1 MNHASGEMVQGV
13 RLQARQMF
21 DNMEA
26 LMNLM
31 GIDMTR
37 GLKATLFMTNIDE
50 AEVVLKV
57 WLEECNW
64 LEYPALTLAQG
75 SALPHGAQMQVDL
88 IAVAGRSNTLFH
100 TIDQNPDRPDARSCP
115 PCCGCECYN
124 KCP

>member
-1 MNHASGEMVQGV
+1 
-13 RLQARQMF
+13 MF

-64 LEYPALTLAQG
+64 LEYPALTLAQVQCSLSFFLSVIEG
-75 SALPHGAQMQVDL
+75 ELNMLNV
-88 IAVAGRSNTLFH
+88 T
-100 TIDQNPDRPDARSCP
+100 
-115 PCCGCECYN
+115 
-124 KCP
+124 

>member
-1 MNHASGEMVQGV
+1 
-13 RLQARQMF
+13 MF

-64 LEYPALTLAQG
+64 LEYPGLTLAQVQYG
-75 SALPHGAQMQVDL
+75 LSFSLSVIEGELNMLNV
-88 IAVAGRSNTLFH
+88 T
-100 TIDQNPDRPDARSCP
+100 
-115 PCCGCECYN
+115 
-124 KCP
+124 

>member
-1 MNHASGEMVQGV
+1 MV
-13 RLQARQMF
+13 

-37 GLKATLFMTNIDE
+37 GLKATVFMINIDE

-64 LEYPALTLAQG
+64 LEYPGLTLV
-75 SALPHGAQMQVDL
+75 QVQYSL
-88 IAVAGRSNTLFH
+88 SFFLSVIEGELNMLNVT
-100 TIDQNPDRPDARSCP
+100 
-115 PCCGCECYN
+115 
-124 KCP
+124 

>member
-1 MNHASGEMVQGV
+1 
-13 RLQARQMF
+13 MF

-64 LEYPALTLAQG
+64 LEYPALTLAQVQYSLSFFLSVIEG
-75 SALPHGAQMQVDL
+75 ELNMLNV
-88 IAVAGRSNTLFH
+88 T
-100 TIDQNPDRPDARSCP
+100 
-115 PCCGCECYN
+115 
-124 KCP
+124 

>member
-1 MNHASGEMVQGV
+1 MV
-13 RLQARQMF
+13 

-64 LEYPALTLAQG
+64 KEYPAVTLAQVQYSLSFFLSVIEG
-75 SALPHGAQMQVDL
+75 ELNMLNV
-88 IAVAGRSNTLFH
+88 T
-100 TIDQNPDRPDARSCP
+100 
-115 PCCGCECYN
+115 
-124 KCP
+124 

>member
-1 MNHASGEMVQGV
+1 
-13 RLQARQMF
+13 MF

-64 LEYPALTLAQG
+64 LEYPGLTLAQVQYSLSFSLSVIEG
-75 SALPHGAQMQVDL
+75 ELNMLNV
-88 IAVAGRSNTLFH
+88 T
-100 TIDQNPDRPDARSCP
+100 
-115 PCCGCECYN
+115 
-124 KCP
+124 

>member
-1 MNHASGEMVQGV
+1 
-13 RLQARQMF
+13 MF

-64 LEYPALTLAQG
+64 LEYPALTLAQVQYSLSFSLSVIEG
-75 SALPHGAQMQVDL
+75 ELNMLNV
-88 IAVAGRSNTLFH
+88 T
-100 TIDQNPDRPDARSCP
+100 
-115 PCCGCECYN
+115 
-124 KCP
+124 

>member
-1 MNHASGEMVQGV
+1 
-13 RLQARQMF
+13 MF

-64 LEYPALTLAQG
+64 LEYPGLTLAQVQYSLSFFLSVIEG
-75 SALPHGAQMQVDL
+75 ELNMLNV
-88 IAVAGRSNTLFH
+88 T
-100 TIDQNPDRPDARSCP
+100 
-115 PCCGCECYN
+115 
-124 KCP
+124 

>member
-1 MNHASGEMVQGV
+1 
-13 RLQARQMF
+13 MF

-64 LEYPALTLAQG
+64 LEYPALTLAQVQYG
-75 SALPHGAQMQVDL
+75 LSFSLSVIEGELNMLNV
-88 IAVAGRSNTLFH
+88 T
-100 TIDQNPDRPDARSCP
+100 
-115 PCCGCECYN
+115 
-124 KCP
+124 

>member
-1 MNHASGEMVQGV
+1 
-13 RLQARQMF
+13 MF

-64 LEYPALTLAQG
+64 LEYPAVTLAQVQYSLSFFLSVIEG
-75 SALPHGAQMQVDL
+75 ELNMLNV
-88 IAVAGRSNTLFH
+88 T
-100 TIDQNPDRPDARSCP
+100 
-115 PCCGCECYN
+115 
-124 KCP
+124 

>member
-1 MNHASGEMVQGV
+1 
-13 RLQARQMF
+13 MF

-64 LEYPALTLAQG
+64 LEYPGLTLALVQYG
-75 SALPHGAQMQVDL
+75 LSFSLSVIEGELNMLNV
-88 IAVAGRSNTLFH
+88 T
-100 TIDQNPDRPDARSCP
+100 
-115 PCCGCECYN
+115 
-124 KCP
+124 

>member
-1 MNHASGEMVQGV
+1 
-13 RLQARQMF
+13 MF

-64 LEYPALTLAQG
+64 LEYPALTLAQVQYSLSFFLSVIEG
-75 SALPHGAQMQVDL
+75 ELNML
-88 IAVAGRSNTLFH
+88 NMT
-100 TIDQNPDRPDARSCP
+100 
-115 PCCGCECYN
+115 
-124 KCP
+124 

>member
-1 MNHASGEMVQGV
+1 MIKFQLVYFSGILGMNHTSGEMVQGV

-64 LEYPALTLAQG
+64 KEYPAVTLSQVQY
-75 SALPHGAQMQVDL
+75 SLIISRALP
-88 IAVAGRSNTLFH
+88 S
-100 TIDQNPDRPDARSCP
+100 
-115 PCCGCECYN
+115 
-124 KCP
+124 